1 MVRAREGVRKKRT
14 SWLAGA
20 LSRHGLLLIARYR
33 AVLLHLP
40 DHAGKGGQQILMPF
54 VQIDVRIGPLH
65 HPGGV
70 DAGIARVLAV

>member
-1 MVRAREGVRKKRT
+1 MIAPGLLHGQGAGGLAEKRT

-20 LSRHGLLLIARYR
+20 LSRHGLLLIARHR

-54 VQIDVRIGPLH
+54 VQIDPSFRT
-65 HPGGV
+65 
-70 DAGIARVLAV
+70 